1 MLARVHSSDGGC
13 QWLSGRLAGSGF
25 IAYARAEHSYIWVPD
40 ETCESPDVCRVGV
53 MQRRHEGVKPL
64 IYVQADGSDRMWS
77 GMRMPM
83 GVDFI
88 CRQTTWAR
96 SRCRC
101 SEKGEMNVIRKWKEL
116 MSQDMVSDPCMHLTR
131 PILFD
136 SHASTSSLAR
146 SVLLGRINVSTVH
159 VTTMRCVL
167 SRATTTTVTGCV
179 SKSPVFDARL
189 YLYQCSGRSASAL
202 PSFNTLSC
210 SRRRQYG
217 YRGAHSRAIDWQW
230 RRRAFSYRLYCLC
243 YCCSR
248 PPRALGKASL
258 GPFLYIYI
266 SPHIIISTHCYP
278 QEIATLTLRYTRI

>member
-1 MLARVHSSDGGC
+1 MLARVHSSDCGC
-13 QWLSGRLAGSGF
+13 QWLSGRLTGSGF

-64 IYVQADGSDRMWS
+64 IYVQADGGDRMWS
-77 GMRMPM
+77 RMRMPM

-146 SVLLGRINVSTVH
+146 SVLLGRVHVSTVH
-159 VTTMRCVL
+159 VTTMEMC
-167 SRATTTTVTGCV
+167 T
-179 SKSPVFDARL
+179 
-189 YLYQCSGRSASAL
+189 
-202 PSFNTLSC
+202 PSS
-210 SRRRQYG
+210 YH
-217 YRGAHSRAIDWQW
+217 YHSNRMCEQVAGI
-230 RRRAFSYRLYCLC
+230 R
-243 YCCSR
+243 R
-248 PPRALGKASL
+248 PPVPL
-258 GPFLYIYI
+258 PIFW
-266 SPHIIISTHCYP
+266 
-278 QEIATLTLRYTRI
+278 